1 MFYRL
6 YFKLT
11 FVIFMIVA
19 IVITAL
25 WPHMYAK
32 FDGFGFYV
40 EGIGGYH
47 DLVFVAQPI
56 LEHLASLVDT

>member
-11 FVIFMIVA
+11 LVIFMIVA

-25 WPHMYAK
+25 WPHMYAE

-47 DLVFVAQPI
+47 VQWYYP
-56 LEHLASLVDT
+56 EW

>member
-11 FVIFMIVA
+11 LVIFMVVA

-25 WPHMYAK
+25 WPHMYSD
-32 FDGFGFYV
+32 FDGFGFHIN
-40 EGIGGYH
+40 GIGGYH
-47 DLVFVAQPI
+47 VQWHYPI
-56 LEHLASLVDT
+56 GLLYNGDT